1 MTMLWGQRIGLR
13 PFTDDLTDAE
23 IASVYRWSKDTTVLR
38 WSGGT
43 PAELTLAEF
52 GERLR
57 GEQQH
62 PLDQRLTFFIF
73 TRPPDSMH
81 PPSMIGRIGVFAI
94 DWDKRT
100 GELGIVIGE
109 PAVWDKHYGREAVTL
124 LLRHLFETTLLER
137 INLYTFT
144 DNLRAQKCFAA
155 CGFRSLGAA
164 RRFSPDL
171 GEFDGVEMEI
181 TRREFLAQRNSSDQI
196 HIRVEQDAK

>member
-1 MTMLWGQRIGLR
+1 MTMLWGNRVGLR
-13 PFTDDLTDAE
+13 PFADELTDAE
-23 IASVYRWSKDTTVLR
+23 IAQVYRWSKDTTVLR
-38 WSGGT
+38 WSGGSPT
-43 PAELTLAEF
+43 ELTLAEF

-62 PLDQRLTFFIF
+62 PLDNRMAFFIF
-73 TRPPDSMH
+73 TRALDATQNAT
-81 PPSMIGRIGVFAI
+81 MIGRIGIFAI
-94 DWDKRT
+94 DWEKRE

-109 PAVWDKHYGREAVTL
+109 PTAWGKHLGREAVTL

-137 INLYTFT
+137 INLYTFV
-144 DNLRAQKCFAA
+144 DNQRAQRCFAA

-181 TRREFLAQRNSSDQI
+181 TRGEFLLRQNSPDYYQI
-196 HIRVEQDAK
+196 QIEQDAK